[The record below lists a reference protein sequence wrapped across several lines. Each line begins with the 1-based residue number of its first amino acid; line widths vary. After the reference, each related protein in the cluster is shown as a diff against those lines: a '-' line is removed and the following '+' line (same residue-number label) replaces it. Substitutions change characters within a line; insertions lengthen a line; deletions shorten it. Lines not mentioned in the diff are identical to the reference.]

1 MPRPG
6 RETGLILRCAGKA
19 GNPFQTTQGRLSGTG
34 TAQESLPSRVFPPAL
49 SQHSQQRLALSLVS
63 VALILRVVSVCASL
77 VAGEW
82 LTPAVCPQGIFFLRH
97 LFSLLLLLF
106 SPSVSPAL
114 RDPVDCSPPSSLSF
128 TARIAQLTRHLP
140 PADGL

>member
-1 MPRPG
+1 MLGHR
-6 RETGLILRCAGKA
+6 GK
-19 GNPFQTTQGRLSGTG
+19 PRLSGTG

-97 LFSLLLLLF
+97 LFSMLLLLF

-128 TARIAQLTRHLP
+128 TVSAGVPSAQNSFFSGVSFTSVQSLSRV
-140 PADGL
+140 